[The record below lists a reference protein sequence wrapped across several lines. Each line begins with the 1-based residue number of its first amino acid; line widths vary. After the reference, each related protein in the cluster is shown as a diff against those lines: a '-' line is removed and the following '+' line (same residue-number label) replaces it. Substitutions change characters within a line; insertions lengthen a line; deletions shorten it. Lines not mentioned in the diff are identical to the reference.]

1 MDASSNGH
9 SNSSGGTHGKPQ
21 KCNQNVQVYVRVRP
35 TNSRER
41 LIRSQEIVE
50 VISPREVHL
59 KSTYN
64 DSRTSKKFTFDRA
77 FCPGS
82 KQNEVYHSVVAPYI
96 EEVLAGFNCTV
107 FAYGQTGTGKTFTMV
122 GEEEPELS
130 AAWEDDTMTGIIP
143 RAVNHL
149 FDELRLTELEFSM
162 RISYLELYNEELCDL
177 LSTDDS
183 VKIRI
188 FDDVQKKGSVI
199 VQGLEEIPVH
209 SKDDVYKLLTK
220 GQERRKTASTL
231 MNAQSSR
238 SHTIFSIIVHIKEN
252 GIDGEEMLKIGKLNL
267 VDLAGSENI
276 SKAGNEK
283 GIRTRETVNI
293 NQSLLTLGRVITALV
308 EKTPHIPYRESKL
321 TRLLQE
327 SLGGRTKTSII
338 ATISPG
344 HKDFEETLSTLEY
357 AHRAKN
363 IQNKP
368 EANQKLSKKTVIKEY
383 TEEIDRLK
391 RDLMA
396 ARDKNGIFLAEET
409 YNEMVYKSEAATKEL
424 NDKSA
429 LIKAMKDELAKKE
442 SIFREVAVSLEER
455 EEELRRTVTDLGQTR
470 EELTSTKR
478 NLSKT
483 KRRYV
488 EKKVVLEEHLKTEQ
502 VLTGQAKELI
512 SVVEMVT
519 EDADGL
525 HDTVDR
531 RREVDN
537 KNRTATEMFVNRVRN
552 RITTIQSDVS
562 GLVEQANQLTKALN
576 AATERHDK
584 DDQKLHAQTVDFF
597 STLETVS
604 QSLVQE
610 NTGLVEGFKAALGDQ
625 QNVQYNAAIQ
635 YLEQVEQSRNAML
648 QSFMATLEEVKAGL
662 RETVQ
667 RHTTEQ
673 QSQWLKLIG
682 HCKTR
687 DTRTTEFCASLG
699 NKLFEMETL
708 VSQFEQSRNRLQEY
722 RQQSELVHLETLD
735 ELRKIEKNA
744 KSFYEDQLT
753 SFFQRMYDATKR
765 RAELSQTV
773 TALQEDLKG
782 QEQATQQHIAAIR
795 QSVGSEESAIGEG
808 TTVREQLTKQW
819 DELKRRQN
827 RATEEKLQ
835 QTPLDKVELRA
846 TELANAIA
854 QERTRLDDAQQDAQQ
869 RLASFVDAVATTN
882 DSFQEAQRETFVK
895 VQTCM
900 QAQETGR
907 QEFACSARDHTGRL
921 TETFVTL
928 KRKANEDQ
936 LIELQAE
943 VEKFRQRELTF
954 YEPTGK
960 TPIRKRVQYPRDVPM
975 TAPDER
981 IIRRYWRERGEM
993 MDMSMTIC
1001 EDEETISPLKT
1012 EYQRSNEIRNSTPL
1026 TQKVL
1031 NNVLD
1036 EDREHFKELHISKI
1050 DSKVLSTAHVLVD
1063 EYDKENKTI
1072 EEVVVSE

>member
-1 MDASSNGH
+1 MDASNGH
-9 SNSSGGTHGKPQ
+9 SSSSGGTHGKPQ

-35 TNSRER
+35 TNSREK
-41 LIRSQEIVE
+41 LIRSQEIVD

-82 KQNEVYHSVVAPYI
+82 RQNEVYHSVVAPYI

-177 LSTDDS
+177 LSTDDT

-252 GIDGEEMLKIGKLNL
+252 GIDGEEMVKIGKLNL

-396 ARDKNGIFLAEET
+396 ARDKNGIYLAEET

-442 SIFREVAVSLEER
+442 SIFREMAGNLEER

-470 EELTSTKR
+470 DELTSTKR
-478 NLSKT
+478 SLSKT

-488 EKKVVLEEHLKTEQ
+488 EKKVILEEHLKTEQ

-537 KNRTATEMFVNRVRN
+537 KNRTATEMFVNRVRS
-552 RITTIQSDVS
+552 RIATIQNDVS
-562 GLVEQANQLTKALN
+562 GLVEEANQLTSALN
-576 AATERHDK
+576 IATERHDQH
-584 DDQKLHAQTVDFF
+584 DQKLHSQTVGFF
-597 STLETVS
+597 ATLETAS
-604 QSLVQE
+604 QTLVKE
-610 NTGLVEGFKAALGDQ
+610 NTGLVEGFKATLGDQ
-625 QNVQYNAAIQ
+625 QHLQYNAAIQ
-635 YLEQVEQSRNAML
+635 YLEQVERSRNAML
-648 QSFMATLEEVKAGL
+648 HSFMSTLEEVKAGL

-667 RHTTEQ
+667 RHTEEQ
-673 QSQWLKLIG
+673 QSQLLKLIG

-687 DTRTTEFCASLG
+687 ETRTTEFCASLG
-699 NKLFEMETL
+699 SKLHEMETV
-708 VSQFEQSRNRLQEY
+708 VSQFEQSRHRLQQY
-722 RQQSELVHLETLD
+722 RQQSESVHLETLE
-735 ELRKIEKNA
+735 ELRTMENNA
-744 KSFYEDQLT
+744 KRFYEEQLT
-753 SFFQRMYDATKR
+753 SFFQRMYDTTKR

-773 TALQEDLKG
+773 TALHEDLKG
-782 QEQATQQHIAAIR
+782 HEQAAQQHIAAIR
-795 QSVGSEESAIGEG
+795 RGVASEEGAIGEG
-808 TTVREQLTKQW
+808 SIVREQLTKEC
-819 DELKRRQN
+819 DELKVQHRT
-827 RATEEKLQ
+827 AIEEKLQ
-835 QTPLDKVELRA
+835 QTPLDKVELCA
-846 TELANAIA
+846 TDLANAIV
-854 QERTRLDDAQQDAQQ
+854 QERTRLDAAQQDTQQ
-869 RLASFVDAVATTN
+869 RLASFVNAVAITN
-882 DSFQEAQRETFVK
+882 DGFQGAQRETFVQ

-900 QAQETGR
+900 QAQDTGR
-907 QEFACSARDHTGRL
+907 QEFASSARDHTRRL
-921 TETFVTL
+921 TETLGAL

-936 LIELQAE
+936 LEELQTE
-943 VEKFRQRELTF
+943 VEQFRQRELTF

-981 IIRRYWRERGEM
+981 IIRRYWRERGDM

-1001 EDEETISPLKT
+1001 EGEETISPLKT
-1012 EYQRSNEIRNSTPL
+1012 DYQRCSEIRNSTPL

-1031 NNVLD
+1031 NHVLD
-1036 EDREHFKELHISKI
+1036 EDREHFKELHLSKI
-1050 DSKVLSTAHVLVD
+1050 DSKVLSVHASVD
-1063 EYDKENKTI
+1063 EDDKENKTI
-1072 EEVVVSE
+1072 EEIVVSE